1 MFDKTR
7 MKFREMAAQYA
18 MTGTMP
24 SPPEATLSDIFPDK
38 QAQERLCRIVEE
50 ESDEVVRYLL
60 VEWLHTQKEQIV
72 EFCRVHGID
81 AGRRKFRSHYGYNPD
96 VKAMNLSWLRILGV
110 ALAAF
115 LIVLIKDK
123 VVALE
128 GTSTLSLYAEKA
140 MSGLGWG
147 LIAGGLQS
155 VFEGWRYS
163 KTDLLSRAFSW
174 WMGLSRPQIWR
185 DTDKLG
191 EMYLHGHVDVAELN
205 AAVAFARGIKARCSW
220 DRSPRIPIGTTSGLL
235 RAQGVAM
242 SAPLGVPLSITL
254 NDLATS
260 MIILGGTGSGKTM
273 HLNAQITSFLNGK
286 GDESL
291 ICIDP
296 KRSSMMDI
304 YSIFS
309 SIPEERRARYK
320 FRVIGPDA
328 WQMAYNPIDRKVMTP
343 EEASSILLDAI
354 KGEGGG
360 QGDGEYW
367 ASMTVD
373 LVYSAMHLLDLA
385 GVERDLGTVN
395 DILMNHDAVE
405 ATLKLAEDAAV
416 ADTEK
421 LELLAKVRESIRV
434 NLLEV
439 PEKTRGNVISSISAW
454 IGRFSMPSMSNFNR
468 SNISLED
475 LVREQCLFIVD
486 IPETLGKPG
495 KLLRYFLFRQLYDI
509 ALKRIGTKDQRYMVL
524 IADEVQESTNAFS
537 FRKSALSREGRLCLI
552 AASQS
557 RSQLVTTWGGKES
570 ADTILANFRSRIIL
584 STDDM
589 ETREWMKKLISEGE
603 LPEHSYSK
611 STSRTKGMGASPGA
625 MMAGPLAGLFGMMN
639 FNKSKT
645 DSTTWSVNLK
655 RSPLRDEVFDTMGP
669 GQAVCVL
676 NWGGCRRK
684 SIVTLDARRFDKSP
698 RVKELLIKYHQEVTG
713 NA

>member
-7 MKFREMAAQYA
+7 MRIREMMAQYA
-18 MTGTMP
+18 IQGSMP
-24 SPPEATLSDIFPDK
+24 SPPEATLSDILPSK
-38 QAQERLCRIVEE
+38 EAQQRLCRIVEE

-60 VEWLHTQKEQIV
+60 VEWLHTKKEEIV
-72 EFCRVHGID
+72 EYCRIHGTPE
-81 AGRRKFRSHYGYNPD
+81 GRKKYRSKYGYNPD
-96 VKAMNLSWLRILGV
+96 GKAVALSWLRILVV
-110 ALAAF
+110 AVAAF

-123 VVALE
+123 VVSIDGA
-128 GTSTLSLYAEKA
+128 SSLSLYAEKT
-140 MSGLGWG
+140 MSGAGWS
-147 LIAGGLQS
+147 LIAGGLQA
-155 VFEGWRYS
+155 VFEGWRYA
-163 KTDLLSRAFSW
+163 KTDILSKAFSW
-174 WMGLSRPQIWR
+174 WMGQTRPAVWR
-185 DTDKLG
+185 DTDKLA

-205 AAVAFARGIKARCSW
+205 AAIAFARGIQARCNW
-220 DRSPRIPIGTTSGLL
+220 DRSPRIPIGTSSGLL

-242 SAPLGVPLSITL
+242 SAPLGVPLSVTL

-273 HLNAQITSFLNGK
+273 HLNAQITSFLNGT

-309 SIPEERRARYK
+309 AIPPERRSRYK

-343 EEASSILLDAI
+343 EEASAILLDAI
-354 KGEGGG
+354 KGDGGG

-385 GVERDLGTVN
+385 GVERDLGTIN
-395 DILMNHDAVE
+395 DILMSHDAVE
-405 ATLKLAEDAAV
+405 ATLALAQDACGQ
-416 ADTEK
+416 DTEK
-421 LELLAKVRESIRV
+421 LELLAKVKESIRV

-454 IGRFSMPSMSNFNR
+454 IGRFSMPSMANFNR
-468 SNISLED
+468 STISLED
-475 LVREQCLFIVD
+475 LVKEQCLFIVD

-495 KLLRYFLFRQLYDI
+495 KLLRYFLFRQLYDV

-557 RSQLVTTWGGKES
+557 RSQLITSWGGKES
-570 ADTILANFRSRIIL
+570 ADTILANFRSRILL

-611 STSRTKGMGASPGA
+611 STSRSSTVGVSPGA
-625 MMAGPLAGLFGMMN
+625 MMGGPTAIFGMMN
-639 FNKSKT
+639 FSKT
-645 DSTTWSVNLK
+645 KSDSTTWSVNLK

-669 GQAVCVL
+669 GQAVCIL

-684 SIVTLDARRFDKSP
+684 SIVRLDARRFEKSP
-698 RVKELLIKYHQEVTG
+698 RVKELLIQYHQEVTG

>member
-1 MFDKTR
+1 
-7 MKFREMAAQYA
+7 
-18 MTGTMP
+18 
-24 SPPEATLSDIFPDK
+24 
-38 QAQERLCRIVEE
+38 
-50 ESDEVVRYLL
+50 
-60 VEWLHTQKEQIV
+60 
-72 EFCRVHGID
+72 
-81 AGRRKFRSHYGYNPD
+81 
-96 VKAMNLSWLRILGV
+96 
-110 ALAAF
+110 
-115 LIVLIKDK
+115 
-123 VVALE
+123 
-128 GTSTLSLYAEKA
+128 

-174 WMGLSRPQIWR
+174 WMGQTRPAIWR

-191 EMYLHGHVDVAELN
+191 EMYLHGHIDVAELN
-205 AAVAFARGIKARCSW
+205 AAIAFARGIKARCSW
-220 DRSPRIPIGTTSGLL
+220 DRSPRIPVGTTTGLL

-242 SAPLGVPLSITL
+242 SAPLGVPLSVTL

-273 HLNAQITSFLNGK
+273 HLNAQIVSFLNGT

-309 SIPEERRARYK
+309 SIPEERRSKYK
-320 FRVIGPDA
+320 FRVVGPDQ
-328 WQMAYNPIDRKVMTP
+328 WQMAYNPVDRRVMSP
-343 EEASSILLDAI
+343 EEASAILLDAI

-385 GVERDLGTVN
+385 GVERDLGTIN
-395 DILMNHDAVE
+395 DILMNRDAVE
-405 ATLKLAEDAAV
+405 ATLALAQDAAGQ
-416 ADTEK
+416 DTQK

-468 SNISLED
+468 SNISLDD
-475 LVREQCLFIVD
+475 LVSEQCLFIID

-495 KLLRYFLFRQLYDI
+495 KLLRYFLFRQLYDV
-509 ALKRIGTKDQRYMVL
+509 ALKRIGTAHQRYMVL

-557 RSQLVTTWGGKES
+557 RSQLVTTCGGKES
-570 ADTILANFRSRIIL
+570 ADTILANFRSRILL

-589 ETREWMKKLISEGE
+589 ETRDG
-603 LPEHSYSK
+603 
-611 STSRTKGMGASPGA
+611 
-625 MMAGPLAGLFGMMN
+625 
-639 FNKSKT
+639 
-645 DSTTWSVNLK
+645 
-655 RSPLRDEVFDTMGP
+655 
-669 GQAVCVL
+669 
-676 NWGGCRRK
+676 
-684 SIVTLDARRFDKSP
+684 
-698 RVKELLIKYHQEVTG
+698 
-713 NA
+713 

>member
-1 MFDKTR
+1 
-7 MKFREMAAQYA
+7 
-18 MTGTMP
+18 
-24 SPPEATLSDIFPDK
+24 
-38 QAQERLCRIVEE
+38 
-50 ESDEVVRYLL
+50 
-60 VEWLHTQKEQIV
+60 
-72 EFCRVHGID
+72 
-81 AGRRKFRSHYGYNPD
+81 
-96 VKAMNLSWLRILGV
+96 
-110 ALAAF
+110 
-115 LIVLIKDK
+115 
-123 VVALE
+123 
-128 GTSTLSLYAEKA
+128 
-140 MSGLGWG
+140 
-147 LIAGGLQS
+147 
-155 VFEGWRYS
+155 
-163 KTDLLSRAFSW
+163 
-174 WMGLSRPQIWR
+174 
-185 DTDKLG
+185 
-191 EMYLHGHVDVAELN
+191 
-205 AAVAFARGIKARCSW
+205 
-220 DRSPRIPIGTTSGLL
+220 
-235 RAQGVAM
+235 
-242 SAPLGVPLSITL
+242 
-254 NDLATS
+254 
-260 MIILGGTGSGKTM
+260 
-273 HLNAQITSFLNGK
+273 
-286 GDESL
+286 
-291 ICIDP
+291 
-296 KRSSMMDI
+296 
-304 YSIFS
+304 
-309 SIPEERRARYK
+309 
-320 FRVIGPDA
+320 
-328 WQMAYNPIDRKVMTP
+328 
-343 EEASSILLDAI
+343 
-354 KGEGGG
+354 
-360 QGDGEYW
+360 
-367 ASMTVD
+367 MTVD

-405 ATLKLAEDAAV
+405 ATVKLAEDAAGT
-416 ADTEK
+416 DQEK
-421 LELLAKVRESIRV
+421 LELLSKVKESIRV

-524 IADEVQESTNAFS
+524 VADEVQESTNAFS

-589 ETREWMKKLISEGE
+589 ETREWAKKLVSEGE

-639 FNKSKT
+639 FNKST
-645 DSTTWSVNLK
+645 SDSTTWSVNLK

-698 RVKELLIKYHQEVTG
+698 RVKELLIKYHTEVTG